1 MSSDDE
7 LNENE
12 DGWRWDEENPPPP
25 PDFREGDLEMD
36 PIRKIEVPAF
46 LRENSSSSSPTDP
59 APIPPK
65 STLKKG
71 LNPRKKQA
79 NTVQKKRPPKVR
91 FIEPVK
97 IEASDSEE
105 ELLVQKKESK
115 SKKRKNKAK
124 RSTVSPDLE
133 INIDELKQESKK
145 KRKNLATTVYKMGKK
160 EPWNMGVEIM
170 LRKIAEKAG
179 GYRWMHNLQKEQLD
193 RKDSIYGWIER
204 VLLGLTLVVSG
215 IITLLTAIGVNDHI
229 ATILVTGAL
238 EISLLFLYTVIKET
252 HDYQDF
258 QAKIYANEQDARR
271 YNEINLEIQ
280 KQFALDKSD
289 RRPDKEF
296 LTSMVDKYND
306 TIYQASM
313 LDKGI
318 MNKYLKATK
327 RKDFSLPINLQD
339 EEGQIKIVVT
349 PDSQNGLEFNIDDT
363 ETKNKQNSAS
373 RFSTNKRYQYEMNRF
388 LREF

>member
-7 LNENE
+7 FNEN
-12 DGWRWDEENPPPP
+12 GYRQGWDEENPPLP
-25 PDFREGDLEMD
+25 PDFQEGDLEMD
-36 PIRKIEVPAF
+36 PIRKIEIPAF
-46 LRENSSSSSPTDP
+46 LRENSLSSSPSDH
-59 APIPPK
+59 AINPPK
-65 STLKKG
+65 STLKTG
-71 LNPRKKQA
+71 LNPRKKQVK
-79 NTVQKKRPPKVR
+79 TVQKNGPPKVR
-91 FIEPVK
+91 FIEPK
-97 IEASDSEE
+97 NIETSDSEDE
-105 ELLVQKKESK
+105 PLVQKKESK
-115 SKKRKNKAK
+115 SKKKKDNTK
-124 RSTVSPDLE
+124 RSTLSPDVE
-133 INIDELKQESKK
+133 INIDEQDSKK
-145 KRKNLATTVYKMGKK
+145 NRKRLATTVYKMGKK

-204 VLLGLTLVVSG
+204 VLLGLTVVVSG
-215 IITLLTAIGVNDHI
+215 IITLLTAIGVNTHI

-238 EISLLFLYTVIKET
+238 EISLLFLYSVVKET

-318 MNKYLKATK
+318 MKKYLKATK
-327 RKDFSLPINLQD
+327 RKDFNLPINLQD

-349 PDSQNGLEFNIDDT
+349 PDSQNGLEFNIDKK
-363 ETKNKQNSAS
+363 EAKNKPSFAS
-373 RFSTNKRYQYEMNRF
+373 RFDMNKRYQYEMERF